1 MKDDFRPSAAQ
12 PNPPKDKR
20 TYTNHKEHGED
31 MSHENERVHRN
42 EPREE
47 KSIAEMEDRG
57 TLDLTFLI
65 EEHQKQIWEYK
76 KKEADWLKTDNILQG
91 SKKIIDE
98 LSTKLVGLARRI
110 QELEYDNATYKK
122 EIDKMLAD
130 KKI

>member
-20 TYTNHKEHGED
+20 TYTKLKEHGED
-31 MSHENERVHRN
+31 MSHENESTITS
-42 EPREE
+42 EPS
-47 KSIAEMEDRG
+47 KEDRG

-65 EEHQKQIWEYK
+65 EEHKREIWEYK

-122 EIDKMLAD
+122 EIAKMLAE
-130 KKI
+130 KSK

>member
-1 MKDDFRPSAAQ
+1 MKDS
-12 PNPPKDKR
+12 DKK
-20 TYTNHKEHGED
+20 T
-31 MSHENERVHRN
+31 
-42 EPREE
+42 
-47 KSIAEMEDRG
+47 EDRG
-57 TLDLTFLI
+57 ALDLTFLI

-76 KKEADWLKTDNILQG
+76 QKESEWIKTDNILKG

-122 EIDKMLAD
+122 EIDKMLAN